1 MGRPLDWTC
10 GDTVTSGLEPR
21 LANSVASSVA
31 SSRDQG
37 QTVTDADHPHLV
49 ILDEAAQALR
59 AHFLGWQCRVR
70 QYAVRQGGG
79 RPTSGMRPRI
89 LLVEPEADL
98 GTVTVMINKFEPQT
112 VTSQF
117 RHLARKTH
125 DPVER
130 YDSALKLL
138 SSAYYQ
144 KPEEFSDELAALFG
158 EVSETAERLLAGSG
172 CRLLFEQYNQSYDLP
187 CAPRQLPED
196 HPAFQATLWHNSL
209 FNPNIPGGV
218 RVLAFRPDWSRA
230 TADPPAT

>member
-1 MGRPLDWTC
+1 M
-10 GDTVTSGLEPR
+10 
-21 LANSVASSVA
+21 
-31 SSRDQG
+31 
-37 QTVTDADHPHLV
+37 TDADHPHLV

-70 QYAVRQGGG
+70 QYAVRRDGG

-89 LLVEPEADL
+89 RLTEPEADL
-98 GTVTVMINKFEPQT
+98 GAVTVMINKLEPQS

-138 SSAYYQ
+138 SAAYYQ
-144 KPEEFSDELAALFG
+144 KPEEFSDELTALFG
-158 EVSETAERLLAGSG
+158 EVSETAERLLAGG
-172 CRLLFEQYNQSYDLP
+172 VCRLHFEQYNQSYDLP
-187 CAPRQLPED
+187 CALRQLPED

>member
-1 MGRPLDWTC
+1 MTH
-10 GDTVTSGLEPR
+10 
-21 LANSVASSVA
+21 
-31 SSRDQG
+31 
-37 QTVTDADHPHLV
+37 ADHPHLV

-79 RPTSGMRPRI
+79 RPTSGMRPRVVLTGPDI
-89 LLVEPEADL
+89 DL
-98 GTVTVMINKFEPQT
+98 GPITVVINKSAPREA
-112 VTSQF
+112 TSQF

-130 YDSALKLL
+130 YNNALRFLSA
-138 SSAYYQ
+138 AYYQ
-144 KPEEFSDELAALFG
+144 RPEEFSDELTALFG
-158 EVSETAERLLAGSG
+158 EISETADRLLAGGG
-172 CRLLFEQYNQSYDLP
+172 CRLLFEQYSQSYDLP
-187 CAPRQLPED
+187 CAARQLPQD
-196 HPAFQATLWHNSL
+196 HPAFQATFWHNSL